1 VVTTFQKN
9 NFLPG
14 SSDTLGTIYQ
24 MGRNHM
30 PEDCYLK
37 IVIESIGIFLV
48 TPVELLCSLLMKDFQ
63 KILTRESEEGCNKG
77 AQYVRW

>member
-1 VVTTFQKN
+1 MV
-9 NFLPG
+9 
-14 SSDTLGTIYQ
+14 SI
-24 MGRNHM
+24 

-37 IVIESIGIFLV
+37 IIIESIGIFLV

-63 KILTRESEEGCNKG
+63 KILRRESEGGCNKG